1 MTAWHDGDQGFQT
14 DAATSSASQLIG
26 RLQRI
31 LGPEALDCACR
42 ETLNGA
48 LARFDEQERRRDMRR
63 RLAAAR
69 EHKERIAAILH
80 FLSEPAREHKE
91 RIAAILHFLSEL
103 DALTEAEA
111 DRTVF
116 EEFALLFVEITRS
129 ADAAVSA
136 LRGL

>member
-1 MTAWHDGDQGFQT
+1 MTVWHDGGQGFEG

-26 RLQRI
+26 RLRRV
-31 LGPEALDCACR
+31 LRPEELNCDCR

-48 LARFDEQERRRDMRR
+48 LARFDEQERRRETRR
-63 RLAAAR
+63 RLA
-69 EHKERIAAILH
+69 
-80 FLSEPAREHKE
+80 SAREHKE

-116 EEFALLFVEITRS
+116 EEFALLFIEITRS
-129 ADAAVSA
+129 GEAAVSA

>member
-1 MTAWHDGDQGFQT
+1 MKAGHEGDADYTFEPT
-14 DAATSSASQLIG
+14 AATTSASQLIG
-26 RLQRI
+26 RLRRV
-31 LGPEALDCACR
+31 LRPEDLDCACR

-48 LARFDEQERRRDMRR
+48 LARFDEQERRRETRR
-63 RLAAAR
+63 RLSTAR
-69 EHKERIAAILH
+69 EHKERIA
-80 FLSEPAREHKE
+80 S
-91 RIAAILHFLSEL
+91 ILHFLSEL
-103 DALTEAEA
+103 DALTEAES

>member
-1 MTAWHDGDQGFQT
+1 MAVTT
-14 DAATSSASQLIG
+14 SASQLIC
-26 RLQRI
+26 RLRRV
-31 LGPEALDCACR
+31 LRPEDLDCACR

-48 LARFDEQERRRDMRR
+48 LARFDEQERRRETRR
-63 RLAAAR
+63 RVAAAR
-69 EHKERIAAILH
+69 EQKERIA
-80 FLSEPAREHKE
+80 S
-91 RIAAILHFLSEL
+91 ILHFLSEL
-103 DALTEAEA
+103 DAVTEAES

>member
-1 MTAWHDGDQGFQT
+1 MKAGHEGDADYTFEPS
-14 DAATSSASQLIG
+14 AATTSASQLIG
-26 RLQRI
+26 RLRRV
-31 LGPEALDCACR
+31 LRPEDLDCPCR

-48 LARFDEQERRRDMRR
+48 LARFDEQERRRETRR

-69 EHKERIAAILH
+69 EHKERIA
-80 FLSEPAREHKE
+80 S
-91 RIAAILHFLSEL
+91 ILHFLSEL
-103 DALTEAEA
+103 DALTEAES

>member
-1 MTAWHDGDQGFQT
+1 MKAVHEGEADDMFEPAA
-14 DAATSSASQLIG
+14 AATSASQLIG
-26 RLQRI
+26 RLRRV
-31 LGPEALDCACR
+31 LRPEDLNCACC

-48 LARFDEQERRRDMRR
+48 LARFDEQERRRETRR

-80 FLSEPAREHKE
+80 FLA
-91 RIAAILHFLSEL
+91 EL
-103 DALTEAEA
+103 DALTEAES

>member
-1 MTAWHDGDQGFQT
+1 MTAWHDGDQGFQM

-26 RLQRI
+26 RLRRV
-31 LGPEALDCACR
+31 LRPEALDCACR
-42 ETLNGA
+42 ERLNGA

-80 FLSEPAREHKE
+80 FLSE
-91 RIAAILHFLSEL
+91 L

-116 EEFALLFVEITRS
+116 EEFALLFAEITRS

>member
-1 MTAWHDGDQGFQT
+1 MTPWHDGDEGFEAE
-14 DAATSSASQLIG
+14 AATSSASQLIG
-26 RLQRI
+26 RLRRV
-31 LGPEALDCACR
+31 LRPEELDCDCR
-42 ETLNGA
+42 EMLNGA
-48 LARFDEQERRRDMRR
+48 LARFDEQERRRETRR

-69 EHKERIAAILH
+69 EHKERIA
-80 FLSEPAREHKE
+80 S
-91 RIAAILHFLSEL
+91 ILHFLSEL
-103 DALTEAEA
+103 DALTESES